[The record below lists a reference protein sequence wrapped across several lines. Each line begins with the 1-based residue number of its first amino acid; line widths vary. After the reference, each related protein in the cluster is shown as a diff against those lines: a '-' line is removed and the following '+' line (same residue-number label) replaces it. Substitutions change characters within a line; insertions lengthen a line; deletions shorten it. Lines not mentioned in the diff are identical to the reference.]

1 VAGKPARTGQPV
13 FIYSTSGL
21 KRRWPETHDE
31 AGQTW
36 LTKRMKRILIVEDK
50 ATSRELL
57 RTVLEQQGYAV
68 DEASDGEEA
77 LRKIRAQPPDLVLL
91 DLQIPAR
98 NGYDVVREV
107 RKDPRLQSV
116 PVVAVTASA
125 MQGDREKVLAAGFTA
140 YIAKPVSLVQLR
152 HEVNQ
157 ILGPETG

>member
-1 VAGKPARTGQPV
+1 
-13 FIYSTSGL
+13 
-21 KRRWPETHDE
+21 
-31 AGQTW
+31 
-36 LTKRMKRILIVEDK
+36 MKRILVVEDK

-68 DEASDGEEA
+68 EEA
-77 LRKIRAQPPDLVLL
+77 LDGEDALRQIRANPPDLVLL

-98 NGYDVVREV
+98 DGYDVVREV
-107 RKDPRLQSV
+107 RSDPRLTAM

-125 MQGDREKVLAAGFTA
+125 MHGDREKVLAAGFTA

-157 ILGPETG
+157 LLKSNSGS